1 VNSARAAAAWRFG
14 LPDHVIR
21 QQLVEGDEPTTE
33 HVCRRRCGTV
43 AFSFFFYVGEGL
55 VVWPCVDPGLTET
68 HFRDLFAGSR
78 IKNIS
83 FSSSFRLSGSFE
95 LYSIAL
101 FVFF

>member
-21 QQLVEGDEPTTE
+21 QQLVEGDDRTRVPSPL
-33 HVCRRRCGTV
+33 RDCGLLL
-43 AFSFFFYVGEGL
+43 FFFYVGEG
-55 VVWPCVDPGLTET
+55 

-83 FSSSFRLSGSFE
+83 FSSFFRLSGSFE